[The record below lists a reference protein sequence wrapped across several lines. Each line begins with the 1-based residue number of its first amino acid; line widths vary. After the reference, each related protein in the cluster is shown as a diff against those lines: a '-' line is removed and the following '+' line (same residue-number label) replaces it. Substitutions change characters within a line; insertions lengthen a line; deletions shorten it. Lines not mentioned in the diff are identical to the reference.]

1 MAATR
6 ASQATITRH
15 QIDDR
20 GESGIQSAIGIIAR
34 MTHRDFCA
42 LANDLGIPEQA
53 YNESFVVPKTPAKRW
68 GFSFLPASR

>member
-53 YNESFVVPKTPAKRW
+53 
-68 GFSFLPASR
+68 